1 MVAWILRVWCAARCF
16 TRKRTS
22 NGWTSSRLNVLER
35 KGRERSESAGHF
47 EGRHKALPGWDHRS
61 PGRGVAHHRE
71 GRIHR
76 DHGAVWEWQVHFAQP
91 DRGGRPA
98 DVR

>member
-35 KGRERSESAGHF
+35 KGRKQSDSAGRI
-47 EGRHKALPGWDHRS
+47 EGCHEGLPRWDHRS
-61 PGRGVAHHRE
+61 PERCVAHDRE

-76 DHGAVWEWQVHFAQP
+76 DHGTVWEWQVHIAQP
-91 DRGGRPA
+91 YRGGRPA